1 METTHTKLINTSTNK
16 LLKVSTYELMNI
28 STDKINKPMKKINKI
43 MKKLITILTITLLL
57 ASCGGDKKETTVED
71 VIASQDLTQIRAKK
85 DEISNKQIEYAAQS
99 KLLDIEISKLDTIKR
114 MPLITTFK
122 ATQVAFNHY
131 LELQGNVDTKN
142 LLTIT
147 PEFSGILSRI
157 YVKEGQRVS
166 RGQVLAKI
174 DDGGLSQQLAQ
185 FQIQTDLAKTTF
197 ERQARLWE
205 QKIGSEIDYLQAK
218 SNFEA
223 QTEAVNQLKQ
233 QIAKTTVRAPFS
245 GTIDDVITE
254 QGNVVAAGQTPIMRL
269 VNLNDMYIETNVP
282 ETHIKN
288 VTKNKN
294 VIVELPVLGKTIS
307 TKIHQVGSFINP
319 ANRTF
324 KIEVSVPNKDK
335 SIKPNLTAK
344 LKINDYSNPKAILI
358 PQSIIS
364 ENANGEQ
371 YIYVVK
377 DRNDNIG
384 VTERIIIKTGKT
396 QDDVIEVLEGVSA
409 GDEIIQEGARSVKEG
424 QKVEIINS

>member
-1 METTHTKLINTSTNK
+1 
-16 LLKVSTYELMNI
+16 
-28 STDKINKPMKKINKI
+28 MKKI
-43 MKKLITILTITLLL
+43 ITILTLTLLL
-57 ASCGGDKKETTVED
+57 ASCGGDKKETSVED
-71 VIASQDLTQIRAKK
+71 VISSQDLTQIRAKK
-85 DEISNKQIEYAAQS
+85 DEISNKQIEYAAQL
-99 KLLDIEISKLDTIKR
+99 KLLDDEISKLDTTKKVS
-114 MPLITTFK
+114 LITTFTAK
-122 ATQVAFNHY
+122 EEVFNHY

-147 PEFSGILSRI
+147 PEYSGILSRVFI
-157 YVKEGQRVS
+157 KEGQRVS
-166 RGQVLAKI
+166 KGQILAKI

-185 FQIQTDLAKTTF
+185 FQIQSDLAKTTF

-218 SNFEA
+218 SNYEA

-254 QGNVVAAGQTPIMRL
+254 QGNVVAAGQTPLMLL
-269 VNLNDMYIETNVP
+269 VNLNDMFIATNVP
-282 ETHIKN
+282 ESHISS

-294 VIVELPVLGKTIS
+294 VIVELPVLGKTIN

-324 KIEVSVPNKDK
+324 KIEVEVPNKDK

-344 LKINDYSNPKAILI
+344 LKINDYSNQKAILI

-364 ENANGEQ
+364 ENAKGEQ

-377 DRNDNIG
+377 DRKDNIG
-384 VTERIIIKTGKT
+384 VTERVIIKTGKT
-396 QDDVIEVLEGVSA
+396 QNDVIEVLEGISPD
-409 GDEIIQEGARSVKEG
+409 DEIIKEGARSVKQG
-424 QKVEIINS
+424 QTVEIINS